1 MSDSTQRP
9 PRGSADGGP
18 ARDERAASADAPR
31 PPKTARPARPPR
43 AGGSGQGERAPR
55 AEGAPRPERGQRP
68 PRAEGAERADQAP
81 RPERTERSP
90 RGDRADRPPRA
101 ERTEQARRP
110 ERAEQAPRPER
121 TERSP
126 RADRADQPP
135 RTERPE
141 RPIPAITYP
150 EDLPVSAR
158 RDEIARAIAAHQV
171 VIVSGETGSGKTTQL
186 PKICLELGRGR
197 QRMIGHTQPRRLAAT
212 SVAKRIAE
220 ELNTPMGEVV
230 GYQVRF
236 NDRTGPNASI
246 KLMTDG
252 ILLAESQRDPLLR
265 RYDTIIIDEAHER
278 SLNIDFLLG
287 YLKQLLPRRPD
298 LKVIITSATIDA
310 ERFARH
316 FAPAPDQLAPVIE
329 VSGRLYPVEVRYRPV
344 QQPLSDDDAAAATG
358 NRRGGERGGERG
370 GDKSGPG
377 QRLSGDEERDLIDA
391 IVDAVDECARHGP
404 GDVLVFLPGERE
416 IREAAEAL
424 RKHHPAATEIL
435 PLFARLSQAEQEQIF
450 HPRGNARRV
459 VLATNVAETSLTVPG
474 IRFVVDSG
482 LARIKRYSWRNK
494 VEQLRIEPISR
505 ASANQRAGRCGRV
518 APGLCIR
525 LYDELDFNNR
535 AAFTDPE
542 VLRSSLASVI
552 LRMKSLRLD
561 DIEAFPFVEAPPG
574 RAVADGYH
582 LLQELGAIEMNEE
595 AEAGT
600 NPAFVLTRTGED
612 LARLPV
618 DPRIGRMILAAR
630 EHQCLAEMLII
641 AAALSVQDP
650 RDRPM
655 AEREAAEA
663 AHAKFADDKS
673 EFVSF
678 LKLWKWYGEQV
689 QHKGSQRKLV
699 ALLRQNFL
707 SPIRLRE
714 WHDVHGQLAA
724 VVGEQGWR
732 VNASEATYE
741 QLHLA
746 LLTGLLGN
754 IGFKGEDAGLYHGA
768 REIRFLIH
776 PGSNLAKK
784 GGRWIVAGELVDT
797 TRLYAR
803 CVARIEPTWL
813 ERAAG
818 HLLRR
823 NWSDPRWEKKAGQV
837 VANERATLYGLT
849 VYSGRR
855 IHYGRVNP
863 AHAREL
869 FIRQALVPSE
879 IDTRLAFV
887 AHNRKLIAGIEKLE
901 HQTRRPDIL
910 VDDELIYAFYDRQLP
925 ADISQTA
932 SLEKWVHGLDKDRAA
947 QLMLT
952 RDELMRHEA
961 AGVTTDVFPKKVEW
975 QGVVMPLDYHF
986 EPGSP
991 RDGVTLSVPLFALN
1005 QLDAQ
1010 RCEWLVP
1017 GMLKE
1022 KVQLLLKSL
1031 PQKLRRHCVPLPDY
1045 ASGFF
1050 DRWFEQMNDPQQGL
1064 VDALIAD
1071 MWKQVQVRPV
1081 PSDFKLETLPAHL
1094 FMNFKV
1100 VDEHG
1105 RMLAAGRNLAQLRAE
1120 LGKQAQA
1127 TFQQLAARDTEV
1139 AQALA
1144 HENLTSWS
1152 FGPLPE
1158 IMEIKRGGQSV
1169 IGYPALVDRGAHCDL
1184 DVFDDPEEARRH
1196 HRAGLLRL
1204 FRLALREQ
1212 VKFLEKNLTD
1222 LTKMSML
1229 YMTLGTQEELRDQ
1242 VIDCAL
1248 AQACLAE
1255 PWPVNEQQF
1264 ESRRAEG
1271 KGRLGLLAQEVARL
1285 AGAILTEFGALQRKL
1300 PQAKAHA
1307 AAYADLQQQIG
1318 ALMPKWFVR
1327 ETAYAQL
1334 AHFPRYLKAA
1344 VARIDKLRAD
1354 PARDARLM
1362 AEMAP
1367 LLTQYQR
1374 ARAALKGAPDPR
1386 LDEFRWLLEELRVAL
1401 FAQELRTPMPVSV
1414 KRLMK
1419 TWESLRR

>member
-1 MSDSTQRP
+1 MPET
-9 PRGSADGGP
+9 
-18 ARDERAASADAPR
+18 PR
-31 PPKTARPARPPR
+31 PAAPPKRPARPPR
-43 AGGSGQGERAPR
+43 
-55 AEGAPRPERGQRP
+55 
-68 PRAEGAERADQAP
+68 
-81 RPERTERSP
+81 
-90 RGDRADRPPRA
+90 
-101 ERTEQARRP
+101 
-110 ERAEQAPRPER
+110 
-121 TERSP
+121 
-126 RADRADQPP
+126 
-135 RTERPE
+135 
-141 RPIPAITYP
+141 PIPAVTYP

-158 RDEIARAIAAHQV
+158 REEIARAIQAHQV

-197 QRMIGHTQPRRLAAT
+197 ERMIGHTQPRRLAAT

-236 NDRTGPNASI
+236 NDRTGPNAAV

-310 ERFARH
+310 ERFSQH
-316 FAPAPDQLAPVIE
+316 FADASGRAAPVIE
-329 VSGRLYPVEVRYRPV
+329 VSGRLYPVELRYRPV
-344 QQPLSDDDAAAATG
+344 QEPQGDESGTNAARPG
-358 NRRGGERGGERG
+358 RERLG
-370 GDKSGPG
+370 
-377 QRLSGDEERDLIDA
+377 GDEERDLIDA
-391 IVDAVDECARHGP
+391 IVDAVGECARHGP

-424 RKHHPAATEIL
+424 RKRHPAGTEIL
-435 PLFARLSQAEQEQIF
+435 PLYARLSQAEQEQIF
-450 HPRGNARRV
+450 HPRGNSRRV

-474 IRFVVDSG
+474 IRFVIDSG

-505 ASANQRAGRCGRV
+505 ASANQRAGRCGRIG
-518 APGLCIR
+518 PGLCIR
-525 LYDELDFNNR
+525 LYDEADFNAR

-552 LRMKSLRLD
+552 LRMKALKLD
-561 DIEAFPFVEAPPG
+561 DIEQFPFVEAPPG

-582 LLQELGAIEMNEE
+582 LLQELGAIEMSGEQGGF
-595 AEAGT
+595 A
-600 NPAFVLTRTGED
+600 LTPTGVE

-630 EHQCLAEMLII
+630 EQQCLTEMLII

-655 AEREAAEA
+655 QEREASEA
-663 AHAKFADDKS
+663 AHAKFNDDKS
-673 EFVSF
+673 EFLSF
-678 LKLWKWYGEQV
+678 LKLWRWYGEQV
-689 QHKGSQRKLV
+689 QHKASQRKLV

-707 SPIRLRE
+707 SPVRLRE
-714 WHDVHGQLAA
+714 WHDVHSQLMAL
-724 VVGEQGWR
+724 VGEQGWR
-732 VNASEATYE
+732 LNASEATYE

-746 LLTGLLGN
+746 LLSGLLGN
-754 IGFKGEDAGLYHGA
+754 IGSRSEEGGGYLGA
-768 REIRFLIH
+768 REIRFHIH
-776 PGSNLAKK
+776 PGSPLQKK
-784 GGRWIVAGELVDT
+784 AGRWIVAGELVET

-803 CVARIEPTWL
+803 CVARIEPVWI
-813 ERAAG
+813 ERVAA

-823 NWSDPRWEKKAGQV
+823 NCSDPRWEKKAGQV

-849 VYSGRR
+849 IYAGRR
-855 IHYGRVNP
+855 VHYGRINP
-863 AHAREL
+863 EHAREL
-869 FIRQALVPSE
+869 FIRQALVPGE

-910 VDDELIYAFYDRQLP
+910 VDDELIYAFYDRQIP
-925 ADISQTA
+925 AGISQTA
-932 SLEKWVHGLDKDRAA
+932 SLEKWVHGLDKEAA
-947 QLMLT
+947 SRLLLT

-961 AGVTTDVFPKKVEW
+961 AGVTTEVFPKKVEW
-975 QGVVMPLDYHF
+975 QGVSMALDYHF
-986 EPGSP
+986 EPGSA

-1022 KVQLLLKSL
+1022 KVHLLLKSL

-1045 ASGFF
+1045 AAGFY
-1050 DRWFEQMNDPQQGL
+1050 DRWFEQAADPGKGL
-1064 VDALIAD
+1064 LEAIIED
-1071 MWKQVQVRPV
+1071 MWKQVQVRPL
-1081 PSDFKLETLPAHL
+1081 PADFKLETLPAHL

-1144 HENLTSWS
+1144 HENLTAWT

-1158 IMEIKRGGQSV
+1158 IMEIRRRGQSV
-1169 IGYPALVDRGAHCDL
+1169 IGYPALVDKGAHCDL

-1204 FRLALREQ
+1204 FRIGLREQ

-1222 LTKMSML
+1222 LTKMSMF
-1229 YMTLGTQEELRDQ
+1229 YMALGTQDELRDQ
-1242 VIDCAL
+1242 IIDCAL
-1248 AQACLAE
+1248 AQACLGE
-1255 PWPVNEQQF
+1255 PWPADAQQF
-1264 ESRRAEG
+1264 EARRLDG

-1285 AGAILTEFGALQRKL
+1285 AMGVLSEYAALQRKL
-1300 PQAKAHA
+1300 VQAKPHA
-1307 AAYADLQQQIG
+1307 QAYADLQQQLG
-1318 ALMPKWFVR
+1318 ALMPKWFLRDVP
-1327 ETAYAQL
+1327 YGQL
-1334 AHFPRYLKAA
+1334 AHYPRYLKAA
-1344 VARIDKLRAD
+1344 AARIDKLRAD

-1362 AEMAP
+1362 ADMAP
-1367 LLTQYQR
+1367 LLTLYQR
-1374 ARAALKGAPDPR
+1374 ARSALKGASDPR

-1419 TWESLRR
+1419 TWESLQR

>member
-1 MSDSTQRP
+1 MSEVSRAP
-9 PRGSADGGP
+9 GRGGSGGGP
-18 ARDERAASADAPR
+18 RPAPR
-31 PPKTARPARPPR
+31 P
-43 AGGSGQGERAPR
+43 
-55 AEGAPRPERGQRP
+55 
-68 PRAEGAERADQAP
+68 
-81 RPERTERSP
+81 
-90 RGDRADRPPRA
+90 
-101 ERTEQARRP
+101 
-110 ERAEQAPRPER
+110 
-121 TERSP
+121 
-126 RADRADQPP
+126 
-135 RTERPE
+135 ERPE
-141 RPIPAITYP
+141 RPIPAVTYP

-158 RDEIARAIAAHQV
+158 RSEIARAVAAHQV

-197 QRMIGHTQPRRLAAT
+197 RKMIGHTQPRRLAAT

-236 NDRTGPNASI
+236 NDRTGPNAAI

-298 LKVIITSATIDA
+298 LKLIITSATIDA
-310 ERFARH
+310 ERFSRH
-316 FAPAPDQLAPVIE
+316 FAESPDKPAPVIE

-344 QQPLSDDDAAAATG
+344 QQPQDDEDSPAATAKAT
-358 NRRGGERGGERG
+358 RGGER
-370 GDKSGPG
+370 
-377 QRLSGDEERDLIDA
+377 LTGDEERDLIDA

-416 IREAAEAL
+416 IRESAEAL
-424 RKHHPAATEIL
+424 RKRHPAGTEIL
-435 PLFARLSQAEQEQIF
+435 PLYARLSQAEQEQIF

-474 IRFVVDSG
+474 IRYVVDSG

-518 APGLCIR
+518 GPGVCIR
-525 LYDELDFNNR
+525 LYDEADFNGR
-535 AAFTDPE
+535 APFTDPE

-552 LRMKSLRLD
+552 LRMKSLGLD
-561 DIEAFPFVEAPPG
+561 EIESFPFVEAPPG

-582 LLQELGAIEMNEE
+582 LLQELGAIALASMDDGGD
-595 AEAGT
+595 A
-600 NPAFVLTRTGED
+600 PRTGKSYELTSTGRE
-612 LARLPV
+612 LAKLPV

-630 EHQCLAEMLII
+630 EQQCLAEMLII

-655 AEREAAEA
+655 HEREAAEA

-673 EFVSF
+673 EFLSF
-678 LKLWKWYGEQV
+678 LKLWRWYGEQV
-689 QHKGSQRKLV
+689 QHKQSQRKLV
-699 ALLRQNFL
+699 GLLRQNFL

-714 WHDVHGQLAA
+714 WHDVHTQLAA
-724 VVGEQGWR
+724 LVGEQGWR
-732 VNASEATYE
+732 LNQTDATYE

-746 LLTGLLGN
+746 LLSGLLGN
-754 IGFKGEDAGLYHGA
+754 IGFKGEESGQYLGA
-768 REIRFLIH
+768 RDIRFHIH
-776 PGSNLAKK
+776 PGSRLAKK
-784 GGRWIVAGELVDT
+784 GGRWIMAAELVET

-803 CVARIEPTWL
+803 CVASIDPVWL
-813 ERAAG
+813 ERVGA

-849 VYSGRR
+849 IYAGRR
-855 IHYGRVNP
+855 VHYGRINP
-863 AHAREL
+863 QHAREL
-869 FIRQALVPSE
+869 FIREALVPGE
-879 IDTRLAFV
+879 IDTRLPFV

-925 ADISQTA
+925 EGISQTA
-932 SLEKWVHGLDKDRAA
+932 TLEKWVSGLHKTAA
-947 QLMLT
+947 AALLLT
-952 RDELMRHEA
+952 REELMRHEA

-975 QGVVMPLDYHF
+975 QGVSMALDYHF

-1005 QLDAQ
+1005 QIDAQ

-1022 KVQLLLKSL
+1022 KVHLLLKSL

-1045 ASGFF
+1045 AAGFY
-1050 DRWFEQMNDPQQGL
+1050 DRWYDRLGDPQQGL
-1064 VDALIAD
+1064 VDAIIAD
-1071 MWKQVQVRPV
+1071 MWRQVQVRPA
-1081 PSDFKLETLPAHL
+1081 PGDFKLETLPAHL
-1094 FMNFKV
+1094 FMNFRV

-1105 RMLAAGRNLAQLRAE
+1105 RMLAAGRNLAQLKAE

-1144 HENLTSWS
+1144 HENLTSWT

-1158 IMEIKRGGQSV
+1158 IMEIRRGGQSV

-1184 DVFDDPEEARRH
+1184 DVFDDPDEARRH
-1196 HRAGLLRL
+1196 HRAGLLKL
-1204 FRLALREQ
+1204 FRLGLREQ
-1212 VKFLEKNLTD
+1212 VKFLERNLTD

-1229 YMTLGTQEELRDQ
+1229 YMTLGTQDELRDQ

-1248 AQACLAE
+1248 AQACLGE
-1255 PWPVNEQQF
+1255 PWPVNAQQF
-1264 ESRRAEG
+1264 EARRAEG

-1285 AGAILTEFGALQRKL
+1285 AHAILTEYATLQRKL
-1300 PQAKAHA
+1300 PQAKPYAT
-1307 AAYADLQQQIG
+1307 AYADLQQQLG

-1327 ETAYAQL
+1327 DIPYAQL
-1334 AHFPRYLKAA
+1334 AHYPRYLKAA

-1367 LLTQYQR
+1367 LLVQYQR
-1374 ARAALKGAPDPR
+1374 ARSALKGGADAR

-1401 FAQELRTPMPVSV
+1401 YAQELRTPMPVSV

-1419 TWESLRR
+1419 AWEALQR

>member
-1 MSDSTQRP
+1 MPESSSP
-9 PRGSADGGP
+9 
-18 ARDERAASADAPR
+18 
-31 PPKTARPARPPR
+31 
-43 AGGSGQGERAPR
+43 RAPR
-55 AEGAPRPERGQRP
+55 AAVANAPR
-68 PRAEGAERADQAP
+68 AP
-81 RPERTERSP
+81 
-90 RGDRADRPPRA
+90 
-101 ERTEQARRP
+101 
-110 ERAEQAPRPER
+110 
-121 TERSP
+121 
-126 RADRADQPP
+126 
-135 RTERPE
+135 RPE
-141 RPIPAITYP
+141 RPIPAVTYP

-158 RDEIARAIAAHQV
+158 RQEIARAIAGHQV

-197 QRMIGHTQPRRLAAT
+197 QKMIGHTQPRRLAAT

-298 LKVIITSATIDA
+298 LKLIITSATIDA

-316 FAPAPDQLAPVIE
+316 FAASEDRPAPVIE

-344 QQPLSDDDAAAATG
+344 REEPAEGEAPAAG
-358 NRRGGERGGERG
+358 KPGRERM
-370 GDKSGPG
+370 
-377 QRLSGDEERDLIDA
+377 SGDEERDLIDA

-416 IREAAEAL
+416 IRESAEAL
-424 RKHHPAATEIL
+424 RKRHPAGTEVL
-435 PLFARLSQAEQEQIF
+435 PLYARLSQAEQEQIF
-450 HPRGNARRV
+450 HPRTNARRI

-482 LARIKRYSWRNK
+482 LARVKRYSWRNK
-494 VEQLRIEPISR
+494 VEQLRIEPVSR

-518 APGLCIR
+518 GPGVCIR
-525 LYDELDFNNR
+525 LYDEQDFNNR

-552 LRMKSLRLD
+552 LRMKSLKLD
-561 DIEAFPFVEAPPG
+561 DIEQFPFVEAPPG

-582 LLQELGAIEMNEE
+582 LLQELGAIELAAAANED
-595 AEAGT
+595 ADGARTGA
-600 NPAFVLTRTGED
+600 AFALTRTGHE
-612 LARLPV
+612 LAKLPV

-641 AAALSVQDP
+641 ASALSVQDP

-655 AEREAAEA
+655 QEREAAEA

-673 EFVSF
+673 EFISF
-678 LKLWKWYGEQV
+678 LKLWRWYGEQV
-689 QHKGSQRKLV
+689 QHKASQRKLV
-699 ALLRQNFL
+699 ALLRQ
-707 SPIRLRE
+707 
-714 WHDVHGQLAA
+714 QLAA
-724 VVGEQGWR
+724 LVGEQGWR
-732 VNASEATYE
+732 VNQTEATYE

-746 LLTGLLGN
+746 LLSGLLGN
-754 IGFKGEDAGLYHGA
+754 IGFKSDEGGHYQGA
-768 REIRFLIH
+768 REIRFHIH
-776 PGSNLAKK
+776 PGSRLVKK
-784 GGRWIVAGELVDT
+784 AGRWIVAAELVET

-803 CVARIEPTWL
+803 CVARIDPAWL
-813 ERAAG
+813 EKVAA
-818 HLLRR
+818 HLIRR

-837 VANERATLYGLT
+837 VANERATLYGLV

-869 FIRQALVPSE
+869 FIRQALVPGE
-879 IDTRLAFV
+879 IDTRLPFV

-925 ADISQTA
+925 EGISQTA
-932 SLEKWVHGLDKDRAA
+932 TLEKWVAGLDKETAA
-947 QLMLT
+947 KLLLT

-961 AGVTTDVFPKKVEW
+961 AGVTTEVFPKKVEW
-975 QGVVMPLDYHF
+975 QGVSMALDYHF

-1005 QLDAQ
+1005 QIDPA

-1022 KVQLLLKSL
+1022 KVHLLLKSL

-1045 ASGFF
+1045 AAGFYE
-1050 DRWFEQMNDPQQGL
+1050 RWFERLGDPQQGL
-1064 VDALIAD
+1064 VEAIIAD
-1071 MWKQVQVRPV
+1071 MWDQVQVRPAV
-1081 PSDFKLETLPAHL
+1081 GDFKLETLPAHL
-1094 FMNFKV
+1094 FMNFRV

-1120 LGKQAQA
+1120 FGKQAQA
-1127 TFQQLAARDTEV
+1127 TFQQLAASDTQV

-1158 IMEIKRGGQSV
+1158 IMEIKRRGQSV

-1184 DVFDDPEEARRH
+1184 DVFDDPDEARKH

-1204 FRLALREQ
+1204 FRLGLREQ

-1222 LTKMSML
+1222 LTRISML

-1242 VIDCAL
+1242 IIDCAL
-1248 AQACLAE
+1248 GQACLAE
-1255 PWPVNEQQF
+1255 PWPVDAQQF
-1264 ESRRAEG
+1264 EARRAEG

-1285 AGAILTEFGALQRKL
+1285 AGAVLTEYAAVLRKL
-1300 PQAKAHA
+1300 PQAKPHA
-1307 AAYADLQQQIG
+1307 AAYADLQAQLG
-1318 ALMPKWFVR
+1318 ALMPKWFIR
-1327 ETAYAQL
+1327 DTPYAQL
-1334 AHFPRYLKAA
+1334 AHFPRYLKA
-1344 VARIDKLRAD
+1344 VQARIDKLRAD
-1354 PARDARLM
+1354 PARDARLVG
-1362 AEMAP
+1362 EMAP

-1401 FAQELRTPMPVSV
+1401 YAQELRTPMPVSV

-1419 TWESLRR
+1419 SWESLQR

>member
-1 MSDSTQRP
+1 M
-9 PRGSADGGP
+9 
-18 ARDERAASADAPR
+18 
-31 PPKTARPARPPR
+31 
-43 AGGSGQGERAPR
+43 
-55 AEGAPRPERGQRP
+55 PE
-68 PRAEGAERADQAP
+68 
-81 RPERTERSP
+81 SS
-90 RGDRADRPPRA
+90 
-101 ERTEQARRP
+101 
-110 ERAEQAPRPER
+110 
-121 TERSP
+121 SP
-126 RADRADQPP
+126 RAPKKPVPP
-135 RTERPE
+135 SEGQNAPRIKRNEPRNEPRNAPRPE
-141 RPIPAITYP
+141 RPIPVVTYP

-158 RDEIARAIAAHQV
+158 RQEIARAIAGHQV

-197 QRMIGHTQPRRLAAT
+197 QKMIGHTQPRRLAAT

-298 LKVIITSATIDA
+298 LKLIITSATIDA
-310 ERFARH
+310 ERFAKH
-316 FAPAPDQLAPVIE
+316 FAASEDKPAPVIE

-344 QQPLSDDDAAAATG
+344 REEMAEDDNAPAAKPG
-358 NRRGGERGGERG
+358 RDRDRERM
-370 GDKSGPG
+370 
-377 QRLSGDEERDLIDA
+377 SGDEERDLIDA

-416 IREAAEAL
+416 IRESAEAL
-424 RKHHPAATEIL
+424 RKRHPAGTEVL
-435 PLFARLSQAEQEQIF
+435 PLYARLSQAEQEQIF
-450 HPRGNARRV
+450 HPRTNARRI

-518 APGLCIR
+518 GPGLCIR

-552 LRMKSLRLD
+552 LRMKSLKLD
-561 DIEAFPFVEAPPG
+561 DIEQFPFVEAPPG

-582 LLQELGAIEMNEE
+582 LLQELGAIEL
-595 AEAGT
+595 ASAADDDADSTRTG
-600 NPAFVLTRTGED
+600 ASFVLTETGHE
-612 LARLPV
+612 LAKLPV

-630 EHQCLAEMLII
+630 EHQCLSEMLII
-641 AAALSVQDP
+641 ASALSVQDA

-655 AEREAAEA
+655 QEREAAEA

-673 EFVSF
+673 EFISF
-678 LKLWKWYGEQV
+678 LKLWRWYGEQV
-689 QHKGSQRKLV
+689 QHKASQRKLV
-699 ALLRQNFL
+699 NLLRQNFL

-714 WHDVHGQLAA
+714 WHDVHTQLSAL
-724 VVGEQGWR
+724 VGEQGWR
-732 VNASEATYE
+732 VNQAEATYE

-746 LLTGLLGN
+746 LLSGLLGN
-754 IGFKGEDAGLYHGA
+754 IGFKSDEGGHYQGA
-768 REIRFLIH
+768 REIRFHIH
-776 PGSNLAKK
+776 PGSRLVKK
-784 GGRWIVAGELVDT
+784 AGRWIMAAELVET

-803 CVARIEPTWL
+803 CVARIDPVWL
-813 ERAAG
+813 EKVGA
-818 HLLRR
+818 HLIRK

-849 VYSGRR
+849 IYTGRR

-863 AHAREL
+863 TQAREL
-869 FIRQALVPSE
+869 FIRQALVPGE
-879 IDTRLAFV
+879 IDTRLPFV

-910 VDDELIYAFYDRQLP
+910 VDDELIFAFYDRQLP
-925 ADISQTA
+925 ADISQTT
-932 SLEKWVHGLDKDRAA
+932 SLEKWVSSLDKATAA
-947 QLMLT
+947 KLMLT

-975 QGVVMPLDYHF
+975 QGVSMALDYHF

-1005 QLDAQ
+1005 QIDPA

-1022 KVQLLLKSL
+1022 KVHLLLKSL

-1045 ASGFF
+1045 AAGFY
-1050 DRWFEQMNDPQQGL
+1050 DRWFERQADPQQGL
-1064 VDALIAD
+1064 VDAIIAD
-1071 MWKQVQVRPV
+1071 MWDQVQVRPAV
-1081 PSDFKLETLPAHL
+1081 GDFKLETLPAHL
-1094 FMNFKV
+1094 FMNFRV

-1120 LGKQAQA
+1120 FGKQAQA
-1127 TFQQLAARDTEV
+1127 TFQQLAASDTQV

-1144 HENLTSWS
+1144 HENLTTWS

-1158 IMEIKRGGQSV
+1158 IMEIKRRGQSV

-1184 DVFDDPEEARRH
+1184 DVFDDPDEARKH
-1196 HRAGLLRL
+1196 HRAGLLKL
-1204 FRLALREQ
+1204 FRLGLREQ
-1212 VKFLEKNLTD
+1212 VKFLEKNLAD
-1222 LTKMSML
+1222 LTKISML

-1242 VIDCAL
+1242 IIDCAL
-1248 AQACLAE
+1248 GQACLAE

-1264 ESRRAEG
+1264 EARRTEG

-1285 AGAILTEFGALQRKL
+1285 AGAVLTEYAALQRKL
-1300 PQAKAHA
+1300 PQAKPHA
-1307 AAYADLQQQIG
+1307 SAYADLQQQIG
-1318 ALMPKWFVR
+1318 ALMPKMFIR
-1327 ETAYAQL
+1327 DTPYAQL
-1334 AHFPRYLKAA
+1334 SHYPRYLKAA

-1354 PARDARLM
+1354 PGRDAKLV

-1367 LLTQYQR
+1367 LVTQYQR
-1374 ARAALKGAPDPR
+1374 ARSALKGAPDPR

-1419 TWESLRR
+1419 SWESLKR

>member
-1 MSDSTQRP
+1 MPETPRP
-9 PRGSADGGP
+9 AA
-18 ARDERAASADAPR
+18 ARRPAPR
-31 PPKTARPARPPR
+31 P
-43 AGGSGQGERAPR
+43 
-55 AEGAPRPERGQRP
+55 
-68 PRAEGAERADQAP
+68 D
-81 RPERTERSP
+81 
-90 RGDRADRPPRA
+90 
-101 ERTEQARRP
+101 RP
-110 ERAEQAPRPER
+110 ERA
-121 TERSP
+121 
-126 RADRADQPP
+126 D
-135 RTERPE
+135 RPE
-141 RPIPAITYP
+141 RPIPVITYP

-158 RDEIARAIAAHQV
+158 RQEIARAIAAHQV

-197 QRMIGHTQPRRLAAT
+197 RAMIGHTQPRRLAAT

-236 NDRTGPNASI
+236 NDRTGPNAAI

-252 ILLAESQRDPLLR
+252 ILLAESQRDPLLK

-287 YLKQLLPRRPD
+287 YLRQLLPRRPD
-298 LKVIITSATIDA
+298 LKVVITSATIDA

-316 FAPAPDQLAPVIE
+316 FADAQDRPAPVIE

-344 QQPLSDDDAAAATG
+344 QPPQTDEAASAPARPG
-358 NRRGGERGGERG
+358 RER
-370 GDKSGPG
+370 
-377 QRLSGDEERDLIDA
+377 LAGDEERDLVDA

-416 IREAAEAL
+416 IRESAEAL
-424 RKHHPAATEIL
+424 RKRHPVGTEIL
-435 PLFARLSQAEQEQIF
+435 PLYARLSQAEQEQIF
-450 HPRGNARRV
+450 HPRGNSRRV

-518 APGLCIR
+518 GPGVCIR
-525 LYDELDFNNR
+525 LYDETDFNAR
-535 AAFTDPE
+535 APFTDPE

-552 LRMKSLRLD
+552 LRMKALKLD
-561 DIEAFPFVEAPPG
+561 DIEQFPFVEAPPG

-582 LLQELGAIEMNEE
+582 LLQELGAIEMSEDE
-595 AEAGT
+595 GEGGKRLFT
-600 NPAFVLTRTGED
+600 LTRIGQD

-630 EHQCLAEMLII
+630 EQQCLSEMLII

-655 AEREAAEA
+655 QEREASEA
-663 AHAKFADDKS
+663 AHVKFADDKS
-673 EFVSF
+673 EFLSF
-678 LKLWKWYGEQV
+678 LKLWRWYGEQV
-689 QHKGSQRKLV
+689 QHKASQRKLV

-714 WHDVHGQLAA
+714 WHDVHTQLAA
-724 VVGEQGWR
+724 LVGEQGWR
-732 VNASEATYE
+732 LNQSDATYE

-754 IGFKGEDAGLYHGA
+754 IGFKSEEGGNYLGA
-768 REIRFLIH
+768 RDIRFHIH
-776 PGSNLAKK
+776 PGSRLAKK
-784 GGRWIVAGELVDT
+784 AGRWVMAAELVET

-803 CVARIEPTWL
+803 CVARIEPVWI
-813 ERAAG
+813 ERVAA

-837 VANERATLYGLT
+837 VANERATLYGLAI
-849 VYSGRR
+849 YSGRR
-855 IHYGRVNP
+855 VQYGRINP
-863 AHAREL
+863 EHAREL
-869 FIRQALVPSE
+869 FIRQALVPGE

-901 HQTRRPDIL
+901 HQARRPDIL
-910 VDDELIYAFYDRQLP
+910 VDDELIYAFYDRQIP
-925 ADISQTA
+925 AGMSQTA
-932 SLEKWVHGLDKDRAA
+932 TLEKWVGGLDKETAA
-947 QLMLT
+947 RLMLT
-952 RDELMRHEA
+952 REELMRHEA

-975 QGVVMPLDYHF
+975 QGVSMALDYHF

-1005 QLDAQ
+1005 QIDAQ

-1022 KVQLLLKSL
+1022 KVHLLLKSL

-1045 ASGFF
+1045 AAGFY
-1050 DRWFEQMNDPQQGL
+1050 DRWFERAADPGMGL
-1064 VDALIAD
+1064 VEALIED
-1071 MWKQVQVRPV
+1071 MWKQVQVRPIA
-1081 PSDFKLETLPAHL
+1081 SDFKLETLPAHL

-1105 RMLAAGRNLAQLRAE
+1105 RMLAAGRNLAQLKAD

-1127 TFQQLAARDTEV
+1127 TFQQLAARDSEV

-1144 HENLTSWS
+1144 HENLTAWT

-1158 IMEIKRGGQSV
+1158 IMEIRRGGQSV
-1169 IGYPALVDRGAHCDL
+1169 IGYPALVDRGGHCDL
-1184 DVFDDPEEARRH
+1184 DVFDDPDEARRH

-1204 FRLALREQ
+1204 FRIGLREQ

-1222 LTKMSML
+1222 LTKMSMF
-1229 YMTLGTQEELRDQ
+1229 YMTLGTQDELRDQ
-1242 VIDCAL
+1242 IIDCAL
-1248 AQACLAE
+1248 AQACLGD

-1264 ESRRAEG
+1264 EARRQDG

-1285 AGAILTEFGALQRKL
+1285 SMAILTEYAALQRKL
-1300 PQAKAHA
+1300 PQAKPHA

-1327 ETAYAQL
+1327 DIPYAQL
-1334 AHFPRYLKAA
+1334 AHYPRYLKAA

-1354 PARDARLM
+1354 PARDARLV

-1419 TWESLRR
+1419 TWEAMRR

>member
-1 MSDSTQRP
+1 MPETPRP
-9 PRGSADGGP
+9 AA
-18 ARDERAASADAPR
+18 ARRPAPR
-31 PPKTARPARPPR
+31 P
-43 AGGSGQGERAPR
+43 
-55 AEGAPRPERGQRP
+55 
-68 PRAEGAERADQAP
+68 D
-81 RPERTERSP
+81 
-90 RGDRADRPPRA
+90 
-101 ERTEQARRP
+101 RP
-110 ERAEQAPRPER
+110 ERA
-121 TERSP
+121 
-126 RADRADQPP
+126 D
-135 RTERPE
+135 RPE
-141 RPIPAITYP
+141 RPIPVITYP

-158 RDEIARAIAAHQV
+158 RQEIARAIAAHQV

-197 QRMIGHTQPRRLAAT
+197 RAMIGHTQPRRLAAT

-220 ELNTPMGEVV
+220 ELNTPIGEVV

-236 NDRTGPNASI
+236 NDRTGPNAAI

-252 ILLAESQRDPLLR
+252 ILLAESQRDPLLK

-287 YLKQLLPRRPD
+287 YLRQLLPRRPD
-298 LKVIITSATIDA
+298 LKVVITSATIDA

-316 FAPAPDQLAPVIE
+316 FADAQDRPAPVIE

-344 QQPLSDDDAAAATG
+344 QPPQTDEAASAPARPG
-358 NRRGGERGGERG
+358 RER
-370 GDKSGPG
+370 
-377 QRLSGDEERDLIDA
+377 LAGDEERDLVDA

-416 IREAAEAL
+416 IRESAEAL
-424 RKHHPAATEIL
+424 RKRHPVGTEIL
-435 PLFARLSQAEQEQIF
+435 PLYARLSQAEQEQIF
-450 HPRGNARRV
+450 HPRGNSRRV

-518 APGLCIR
+518 GPGVCIR
-525 LYDELDFNNR
+525 LYDETDFNAR
-535 AAFTDPE
+535 APFTDPE

-552 LRMKSLRLD
+552 LRMKALKLD
-561 DIEAFPFVEAPPG
+561 DIEQFPFVEAPPG

-582 LLQELGAIEMNEE
+582 LLQELGAIEMSEDE
-595 AEAGT
+595 GEGGKRLFT
-600 NPAFVLTRTGED
+600 LTRIGQD

-630 EHQCLAEMLII
+630 EQQCLSEMLII

-655 AEREAAEA
+655 QEREASEA

-673 EFVSF
+673 EFLSF
-678 LKLWKWYGEQV
+678 LKLWRWYGEQV
-689 QHKGSQRKLV
+689 QHKASQRKLV

-714 WHDVHGQLAA
+714 WHDVHTQLAA
-724 VVGEQGWR
+724 LVGEQGWR
-732 VNASEATYE
+732 LNQSDATYE

-754 IGFKGEDAGLYHGA
+754 IGFKSEEGGNYLGA
-768 REIRFLIH
+768 RDIRFHIH
-776 PGSNLAKK
+776 PGSRLAKK
-784 GGRWIVAGELVDT
+784 AGRWVMAAELVET

-803 CVARIEPTWL
+803 CVARIEPVWI
-813 ERAAG
+813 ERVAA

-837 VANERATLYGLT
+837 VANERATLYGLAI
-849 VYSGRR
+849 YSGRR
-855 IHYGRVNP
+855 VQYGRINP
-863 AHAREL
+863 EHAREL
-869 FIRQALVPSE
+869 FIRQALVPGE

-901 HQTRRPDIL
+901 HQARRPDIL
-910 VDDELIYAFYDRQLP
+910 VDDELIYAFYDRQIP
-925 ADISQTA
+925 AGMSQTA
-932 SLEKWVHGLDKDRAA
+932 TLEKWVGGLDKETAA
-947 QLMLT
+947 RLMLT
-952 RDELMRHEA
+952 REELMRHEA

-975 QGVVMPLDYHF
+975 QGVSMALDYHF

-1005 QLDAQ
+1005 QIDAQ
-1010 RCEWLVP
+1010 RCEWLEP

-1022 KVQLLLKSL
+1022 KVHLLLKSL

-1045 ASGFF
+1045 AAGFY
-1050 DRWFEQMNDPQQGL
+1050 DRWFERAADPGMGL
-1064 VDALIAD
+1064 VEALIED
-1071 MWKQVQVRPV
+1071 MWKQVQVRPIA
-1081 PSDFKLETLPAHL
+1081 SDFKLETLPAHL

-1105 RMLAAGRNLAQLRAE
+1105 RMLAAGRNLAQLKAD

-1127 TFQQLAARDTEV
+1127 TFQQLAARDSEV

-1144 HENLTSWS
+1144 HENLTAWT

-1158 IMEIKRGGQSV
+1158 IMEIRRGGQSV
-1169 IGYPALVDRGAHCDL
+1169 IGYPALVDRGGHCDL
-1184 DVFDDPEEARRH
+1184 DVFDVPDEARRH

-1204 FRLALREQ
+1204 FRIGLREQ

-1222 LTKMSML
+1222 LTKMSMF
-1229 YMTLGTQEELRDQ
+1229 YMTLGTQDELRDQ
-1242 VIDCAL
+1242 IIDCAL
-1248 AQACLAE
+1248 AQACLGD

-1264 ESRRAEG
+1264 EARRQDG

-1285 AGAILTEFGALQRKL
+1285 SMAILTEYAALQRKL
-1300 PQAKAHA
+1300 PQAKPHA

-1327 ETAYAQL
+1327 DIPYAQL
-1334 AHFPRYLKAA
+1334 AHYPRYLKAA

-1354 PARDARLM
+1354 PARDARLV

-1419 TWESLRR
+1419 TWEAMRR